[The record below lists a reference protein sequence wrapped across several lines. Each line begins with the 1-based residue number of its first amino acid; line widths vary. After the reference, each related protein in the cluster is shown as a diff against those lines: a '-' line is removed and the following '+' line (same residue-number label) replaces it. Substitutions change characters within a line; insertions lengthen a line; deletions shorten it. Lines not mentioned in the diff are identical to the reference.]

1 MKEIIKEKHFQKRR
15 KKLKKIRSPGRDKNK
30 EEVSLSKNEDS

>member
-15 KKLKKIRSPGRDKNK
+15 KKLKKIQSPKRVQNK
-30 EEVSLSKNEDS
+30 EEVSLNKNEDS